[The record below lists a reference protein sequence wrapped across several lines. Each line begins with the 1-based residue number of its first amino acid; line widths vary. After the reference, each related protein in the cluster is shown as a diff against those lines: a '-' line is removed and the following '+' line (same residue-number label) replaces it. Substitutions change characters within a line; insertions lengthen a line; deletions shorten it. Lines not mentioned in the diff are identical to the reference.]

1 MQGRTTSNG
10 LQARANTCERL
21 VYEQPVHLTYR
32 TGELQIMKQ
41 ENFDIDAT
49 AQMFAPVKTPTE
61 IQKAN
66 DFVLQHPYNR
76 FAGLQLIS
84 QSPGKAM
91 TRFSVDGNS
100 VSLADELHPGLLYG
114 LMDATTFLALIT
126 VLKPEE
132 LAVTHDL
139 HVSVLRPACK
149 GMEVELHADVIRR
162 GTRLAFLRCDAWRV
176 GGRDTRLIATANVT
190 KSLSSRRSD

>member
-1 MQGRTTSNG
+1 MR
-10 LQARANTCERL
+10 
-21 VYEQPVHLTYR
+21 
-32 TGELQIMKQ
+32 IMKQ
-41 ENFDIDAT
+41 ENIDLDAT
-49 AQMFAPVKTPTE
+49 TPIFAPVKTPTE

-84 QSPGKAM
+84 QSPGKAV
-91 TRFSVDGNS
+91 TRFPVDGNS
-100 VSLADELHPGLLYG
+100 VNMADDLHSGLLYG
-114 LMDATTFLALIT
+114 LMDATSFLALIT

-139 HVSVLRPACK
+139 HVSVMRPACK

-162 GTRLAFLRCDAWRV
+162 GTRLAFLRCEAWRV
-176 GGRDTRLIATANVT
+176 DGHNTRLIATAKVT
-190 KSLSSRRSD
+190 KSLSARRND

>member
-1 MQGRTTSNG
+1 MQQTKR
-10 LQARANTCERL
+10 
-21 VYEQPVHLTYR
+21 
-32 TGELQIMKQ
+32 IIKQ
-41 ENFDIDAT
+41 ENIDLDAT
-49 AQMFAPVKTPTE
+49 TPIFAPVKTPTE

-84 QSPGKAM
+84 QSPGKAV
-91 TRFSVDGNS
+91 TRFPVDGNS
-100 VSLADELHPGLLYG
+100 VNMADDLHSGLLYG
-114 LMDATTFLALIT
+114 LMDATSFLALIT

-139 HVSVLRPACK
+139 HVSVMRPACK
-149 GMEVELHADVIRR
+149 GMEVELHADVVRR

-176 GGRDTRLIATANVT
+176 GGHDTRLIATAQVT
-190 KSLSSRRSD
+190 KSLSTKRSD

>member
-1 MQGRTTSNG
+1 
-10 LQARANTCERL
+10 
-21 VYEQPVHLTYR
+21 
-32 TGELQIMKQ
+32 MKQ

-66 DFVLQHPYNR
+66 NFVLQHPYNR

-84 QSPGKAM
+84 QSPGKAV

-190 KSLSSRRSD
+190 KSLSSGRSD